1 MNFTFTWIL
10 DKFGF
15 QPKVETFDFPVK
27 PVAKKV
33 AKKTVK
39 KATTRKPK
47 WADMGDLDKEVVK
60 EAIKEWLNEKVTQFG
75 WFSLRTIGYALFAL
89 IGYAWLSTHGFEI
102 PKWF

>member
-15 QPKVETFDFPVK
+15 TPKIETFDFPVKEVK

-47 WADMGDLDKEVVK
+47 TK
-60 EAIKEWLNEKVTQFG
+60 
-75 WFSLRTIGYALFAL
+75 
-89 IGYAWLSTHGFEI
+89 
-102 PKWF
+102 